1 MKEHSFP
8 GSQSTLFEF
17 NDLQHIHIEPGG
29 VLDMPEAYCLRL
41 IVIVKGKGELSA
53 PEHHGQLTRNTAFLL
68 PEHMEAH
75 IHNLTGTALDLQC
88 ITFKVFQLSAQTS
101 ESRTY
106 TRVNTLPFAGVVPI
120 LSYSRIQ
127 RVMQQL
133 TKHSGKGELE
143 QSRQN
148 ALLHEIVEALQPK
161 DTAVEQPVLMP
172 PSFQQS
178 IEYLQKEFDKPI
190 VLHELAQMAGVHPTY
205 YSSLFKQKMGR
216 TPIEY
221 LTAIRMNR
229 AKEMLIEAKDKVRDV
244 ARHVGYKDEFYF
256 SRRFKEQYGIAPT
269 VYIKQSTYSNI
280 VPLSYAYTDHLFT
293 LGVIPSAAQI
303 DGAFHS
309 IARRV
314 PIPLVRAESWD
325 LRREAL
331 LQVNPDMVVC
341 KENISRQARENIGDI
356 APVVVIPWMQKD
368 IFGHL
373 ADISALVDREKVA
386 AEWIHRHEQR
396 AQQARKKVQA
406 AIGNVSVTICSIT
419 GDECRIYADRNMGHV
434 FYRSLGLRAPERLQ
448 EVLNRRESGT
458 EVNWIGIPLESVLDY
473 PSEYLLLVTRS
484 KEEAYQK
491 LRQLQ
496 SYPGWETYPAVQLK
510 QVYTLDW
517 NQWIVY
523 APYSIDRQLDKAVDL
538 LTNPHLK

>member
-1 MKEHSFP
+1 
-8 GSQSTLFEF
+8 
-17 NDLQHIHIEPGG
+17 
-29 VLDMPEAYCLRL
+29 MPESRFLRL
-41 IVIVKGKGELSA
+41 LVIVKGKGELRA
-53 PEHHGQLTRNTAFLL
+53 PGHHDRLSRNIAFLL
-68 PEHMEAH
+68 PESMEAQIKNH
-75 IHNLTGTALDLQC
+75 TETELSLQC
-88 ITFKVFQLSAQTS
+88 VAFEMFQLSARTS
-101 ESRTY
+101 DSRTFS
-106 TRVNTLPFAGVVPI
+106 RVNSLPFAGAVPI
-120 LSYSRIQ
+120 ASYARLQ
-127 RVMQQL
+127 RLMQQL
-133 TKHSGKGELE
+133 GRDSGKGELE
-143 QSRQN
+143 HFRQN
-148 ALLHEIVEALQPK
+148 ALMHEVMEALTPK
-161 DTAVEQPVLMP
+161 NTETPPVLMP

-178 IEYLQKEFDKPI
+178 IQYLHKEFDKPI
-190 VLHELAQMAGVHPTY
+190 ALPKLAQMAGVHPTY

-229 AKEMLIEAKDKVRDV
+229 AKEMLIETNEKVRDV
-244 ARHVGYKDEFYF
+244 ARQVGYKDEFYF

-269 VYIKQSTYSNI
+269 VYIKQNTYSNV

-303 DGAFHS
+303 NKGFHS

-331 LQVNPDMVVC
+331 LQVKPDMVVC
-341 KENISRQARENIGDI
+341 KENICRQARENIGDI
-356 APVVVIPWMQKD
+356 APVIVIPWMQKD

-373 ADISALVDREKVA
+373 AEISALVDREQVA
-386 AEWIHRHEQR
+386 AEWLHRHEDR
-396 AQQARKKVQA
+396 ARQAQKKVKA
-406 AIGNVSVTICSIT
+406 AIGDASVTICSVF

-448 EVLNRRESGT
+448 AVLDRRVPGT

-473 PSEYLLLVTRS
+473 PSEYLLLVARS
-484 KEEAYQK
+484 KQEARQK

-496 SYPGWETYPAVQLK
+496 ACPGWATYPAVKLK

-523 APYSIDRQLDKAVDL
+523 APYSIDRQLNMAVNL
-538 LTNPHLK
+538 LTKPV